1 MTLEE
6 QVKIVV
12 EALKE
17 KKAVDV
23 RTYDVRGISGLCD
36 AFVVATGTA
45 APHLKALV
53 AGTQQA
59 MRQAGISSYRT
70 SGDPESGWI
79 VVDYVDV
86 VVHVFSPEARAYY
99 ALERL
104 WEAPPKKEGEGDDA
118 AS

>member
-6 QVKIVV
+6 QVKLVV
-12 EALKE
+12 QALE
-17 KKAVDV
+17 DKKAVDV
-23 RTYDVRGISGLCD
+23 KTYDVRGVSGLCD

-45 APHLKALV
+45 APHLKGLV
-53 AGTQQA
+53 AGVQHA
-59 MRQAGISSYRT
+59 MRTAGESSFRL

-104 WEAPPKKEGEGDDA
+104 WDGAKPIP
-118 AS
+118 

>member
-6 QVKIVV
+6 QVKLVV
-12 EALKE
+12 QALE
-17 KKAVDV
+17 DKKAVDV
-23 RTYDVRGISGLCD
+23 KTYDVRGVSGLCD

-45 APHLKALV
+45 APHLKGLV
-53 AGTQQA
+53 AGAQQA
-59 MRQAGISSYRT
+59 MRTAGESSFRL

-104 WEAPPKKEGEGDDA
+104 WDGAKPIL
-118 AS
+118 

>member
-12 EALKE
+12 GALE
-17 KKAVDV
+17 DKKAADV
-23 RTYDVRGISGLCD
+23 KTYDVRGISGLCD
-36 AFVVATGTA
+36 AFVVATGIA
-45 APHLKALV
+45 APHLRGIVSGVQAAMKA
-53 AGTQQA
+53 AGVN
-59 MRQAGISSYRT
+59 SFRT

-99 ALERL
+99 ALEKI
-104 WEAPPKKEGEGDDA
+104 WQDAPA
-118 AS
+118 LQV

>member
-6 QVKIVV
+6 QVKLIVQ
-12 EALKE
+12 ALE
-17 KKAVDV
+17 DKKAVDV
-23 RTYDVRGISGLCD
+23 KTYDVRGVSGLCD

-45 APHLKALV
+45 APHLKGLV
-53 AGTQQA
+53 AGVQQA
-59 MRQAGISSYRT
+59 MRTAGESSFRL

-104 WEAPPKKEGEGDDA
+104 WDGAKPIP
-118 AS
+118 

>member
-1 MTLEE
+1 MTLDE
-6 QVKIVV
+6 QVKLVV
-12 EALKE
+12 QALE
-17 KKAVDV
+17 DKKAVDV
-23 RTYDVRGISGLCD
+23 KTYDVRGVSGLCD

-45 APHLKALV
+45 APHLKGLV
-53 AGTQQA
+53 AGVQQA
-59 MRQAGISSYRT
+59 MRTAGESSFRL

-104 WEAPPKKEGEGDDA
+104 WDGAKPIP
-118 AS
+118 

>member
-6 QVKIVV
+6 QVKLVV
-12 EALKE
+12 QALE
-17 KKAVDV
+17 DKKAVDV
-23 RTYDVRGISGLCD
+23 KTYDVRGVSGLCD

-45 APHLKALV
+45 APHLKGLV
-53 AGTQQA
+53 AGVQQA
-59 MRQAGISSYRT
+59 MRTAGESSFRL

-104 WEAPPKKEGEGDDA
+104 WDGATPIP
-118 AS
+118 